1 MKEQKIIR
9 AFEGCKEHTGRWS
22 YMKETV
28 SRAIDH
34 MMLTFDE
41 TEVFVDAMRIIED
54 EYKCNRIVN
63 AHEFMAHAEY
73 YGGDIKE
80 SARILLKDKEC
91 MGAQDTAQY
100 KRTDRGMFHQI
111 ILSVVTS
118 VIISGIILYLP
129 VLSMDISSN
138 IIVQIL
144 SAVLI
149 VLDDLIILW
158 GQKFLEV
165 DYLGIDLLPEG

>member
-1 MKEQKIIR
+1 
-9 AFEGCKEHTGRWS
+9 
-22 YMKETV
+22 
-28 SRAIDH
+28 
-34 MMLTFDE
+34 
-41 TEVFVDAMRIIED
+41 
-54 EYKCNRIVN
+54 
-63 AHEFMAHAEY
+63 
-73 YGGDIKE
+73 
-80 SARILLKDKEC
+80 
-91 MGAQDTAQY
+91 
-100 KRTDRGMFHQI
+100 MFHQI

-144 SAVLI
+144 SAALI

-165 DYLGIDLLPEG
+165 DYLGIDLLPEDDKHAKKLEEYKAYNPAKELRTSILMAVIPALAVHFYCILTDNGRLWQLWEQLLYV

>member
-1 MKEQKIIR
+1 
-9 AFEGCKEHTGRWS
+9 
-22 YMKETV
+22 
-28 SRAIDH
+28 
-34 MMLTFDE
+34 
-41 TEVFVDAMRIIED
+41 
-54 EYKCNRIVN
+54 
-63 AHEFMAHAEY
+63 
-73 YGGDIKE
+73 
-80 SARILLKDKEC
+80 
-91 MGAQDTAQY
+91 
-100 KRTDRGMFHQI
+100 MFHQI

-144 SAVLI
+144 SAALI

-165 DYLGIDLLPEG
+165 DYLGIDLLPEDDKHAKSLRNTRRTIRQRSFGRQFLWLLYRL

>member
-1 MKEQKIIR
+1 
-9 AFEGCKEHTGRWS
+9 
-22 YMKETV
+22 
-28 SRAIDH
+28 
-34 MMLTFDE
+34 
-41 TEVFVDAMRIIED
+41 
-54 EYKCNRIVN
+54 
-63 AHEFMAHAEY
+63 
-73 YGGDIKE
+73 
-80 SARILLKDKEC
+80 
-91 MGAQDTAQY
+91 
-100 KRTDRGMFHQI
+100 MFHQI

-144 SAVLI
+144 SAALI

-165 DYLGIDLLPEG
+165 D